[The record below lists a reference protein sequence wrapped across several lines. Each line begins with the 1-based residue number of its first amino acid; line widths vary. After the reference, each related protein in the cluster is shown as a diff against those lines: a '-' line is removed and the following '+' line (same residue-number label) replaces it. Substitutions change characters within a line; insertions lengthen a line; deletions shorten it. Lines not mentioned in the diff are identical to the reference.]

1 MRLKGHEL
9 QLCNIQGKL
18 LELSGKKGYS
28 SEKFIHAFMKSKV
41 AESLDAI
48 YDRLQWAGEAYLLE
62 ELEDEVNLEYGDIYD
77 IDVLYWIGYTYRY
90 WHYYTGESSKEIVEI
105 ADAKTMN
112 VCWLGY
118 HTYDIPM
125 AIEELKNDFN
135 SKKTND

>member
-18 LELSGKKGYS
+18 FELSGKKGYS
-28 SEKFIHAFMKSKV
+28 SEKFIHSFMKSKV
-41 AESLDAI
+41 VESLDAI

-118 HTYDIPM
+118 HTYDITM
-125 AIEELKNDFN
+125 EIEELKNDFN